1 MSETNN
7 NNSKGGLI
15 IAIVI
20 TIAVIYYFLK
30 FLGVVLGYTL
40 ILASIVYF
48 LYAVFKKKKTGTI
61 FDILKFSEETYDKKL
76 LQTNTLILL
85 VSGLLLLG
93 LGSWL
98 NPNYDYCECEKF
110 AEGAILKSVGIKE
123 DDPLYPGAKFDE
135 SAVTSCAEKV
145 KQELD
150 LDMKTDDMTIEY
162 IYEVSGGMCN
172 TGYYQKN
179 NGDKV
184 YNKSSKPISLISS
197 LKVLYG
203 NMKYKF
209 GWGREEELAE
219 LDKMEAEMLANIPKA
234 PNQPAKDTSVV
245 TDTLAQAQETVAA
258 PAKVITQYQINDPDG
273 YTNLRDS
280 PGGKIIK
287 KVYEGEK
294 FELLEKGAAYSKVK
308 LSDGTVGFMYNNRII
323 LSN

>member
-15 IAIVI
+15 IAVVI

-30 FLGVVLGYTL
+30 FLGVILGYTL

-48 LYAVFKKKKTGTI
+48 LYTVFKKKKTGTI
-61 FDILKFSEETYDKKL
+61 YNILKFSEETYDKKL

-85 VSGLLLLG
+85 VSGLLLMG
-93 LGSWL
+93 LGKWL
-98 NPNYDYCECEKF
+98 NVSYCECKEIVTRG
-110 AEGAILKSVGIKE
+110 EVKSALGYKEYDSLFPDQEFSASDYEECIKIYQS
-123 DDPLYPGAKFDE
+123 DLRKGTGLDRGVYGTPIGYFDY
-135 SAVTSCAEKV
+135 K
-145 KQELD
+145 
-150 LDMKTDDMTIEY
+150 
-162 IYEVSGGMCN
+162 CN
-172 TGYYQKN
+172 NQ
-179 NGDKV
+179 
-184 YNKSSKPISLISS
+184 ISIISS
-197 LKVLYG
+197 MGVLYG

-219 LDKMEAEMLANIPKA
+219 LDKMESEMFASIPKA
-234 PNQPAKDTSVV
+234 PTQPAKDSSVV

-258 PAKVITQYQINDPDG
+258 PAEVITKYQINDPDG

-323 LSN
+323 ISN